1 MNERIKELIDQAT
14 SIEKGPPNW
23 DVTANTVI
31 KTFDNEKFADL
42 IVQECAG
49 ICKVIG
55 DAHLNDLEGS
65 PEFGHGAY
73 FAAKQIKD
81 HFGVK

>member
-1 MNERIKELIDQAT
+1 MNEQIKELLAGV
-14 SIEKGPPNW
+14 SAGY
-23 DVTANTVI
+23 
-31 KTFDNEKFADL
+31 TFNHWQLTDAQMEKFAEL
-42 IVQECAG
+42 IVRECAD